1 MDERELTELFRRL
14 GARDPASWARSQLR
28 EGIPQLARFLFLRQ
42 AWRHVV
48 REDGPSWTAALRA
61 NRAQVG
67 ERTIAALDRIAACG
81 VPEDDLT
88 AVVRLMQ
95 RELLFG
101 LCHLLSDPGAME
113 PAVEDVAWAL
123 FQVDADGRPVA
134 RIEGLHESVIET
146 DPAIAGIAGGGGA
159 AQPSSS
165 GAISS

>member
-95 RELLFG
+95 RGLLFA
-101 LCHLLSDPGAME
+101 LCHSLSDPGAME
-113 PAVEDVAWAL
+113 PAAPMAGLSLGSRDCKN
-123 FQVDADGRPVA
+123 GSSR
-134 RIEGLHESVIET
+134 RIRRSRE
-146 DPAIAGIAGGGGA
+146 
-159 AQPSSS
+159 
-165 GAISS
+165 